1 MWPTVIIVSLLIL
14 SICLVLIAKRTGLW
28 TWSHQRGRQ
37 AGMETAWQSWLTN
50 IGMDEVQRRVR
61 ADLLN
66 AVNDDIAES
75 VHKSLLEFEA
85 SLRIDAKPMLRV
97 RRELMDSIDRRQ
109 LNSEILKLSED
120 MRANLRRSHP
130 EILQTDETARAYI
143 FANELRI
150 AVLREYAG
158 LRYGDCADSDWFA
171 VYQKASRLRQRST
184 RNYIERALGG
194 TQSATDD
201 ARFHTMTL
209 MDSEIRT
216 RLLQVP
222 PGTRF
227 PGFGKAPEQSSEPA

>member
-1 MWPTVIIVSLLIL
+1 MWPAVIIVSLLIL
-14 SICLVLIAKRTGLW
+14 GVTLGLIAKRTGLW
-28 TWSHQRGRQ
+28 TRSHQPGRQ
-37 AGMETAWQSWLTN
+37 VSMEAAWQSWLTN
-50 IGMDEVQRRVR
+50 AGMDEAQCRVR
-61 ADLLN
+61 AHLLN
-66 AVNDDIAES
+66 AVNDDVAES
-75 VHKSLLEFEA
+75 VHMSLLEFEA
-85 SLRIDAKPMLRV
+85 SLRIDAKPMLKV

-120 MRANLRRSHP
+120 MRANLRKSHP
-130 EILQTDETARAYI
+130 EILQTDEATRAYI
-143 FANELRI
+143 LANELRI

-158 LRYGDCADSDWFA
+158 LRYGDCADGDWFD

-227 PGFGKAPEQSSEPA
+227 PGFGKALEQSSEPA

>member
-1 MWPTVIIVSLLIL
+1 MWPTVIIVSLLIFGITL
-14 SICLVLIAKRTGLW
+14 GLIGKRTGLW
-28 TWSHQRGRQ
+28 IRSHQRSRQ
-37 AGMETAWQSWLTN
+37 VGMEAAWQSWLTN
-50 IGMDEVQRRVR
+50 VRMDEAQCRVC

-66 AVNDDIAES
+66 AVNDDVAES
-75 VHKSLLEFEA
+75 VHTSLLEFEE
-85 SLRIDAKPMLRV
+85 SLRTDAKPMLRV
-97 RRELMDSIDRRQ
+97 RGELMDSIDRRQ
-109 LNSEILKLSED
+109 LNSEILKLSAD
-120 MRANLRRSHP
+120 MRANLRKSHP
-130 EILQTDETARAYI
+130 EILQTDEATRTYI
-143 FANELRI
+143 LANELRI

-158 LRYGDCADSDWFA
+158 LRYGDCADGDWFA
-171 VYQKASRLRQRST
+171 VYQKASRLRQRSI

-227 PGFGKAPEQSSEPA
+227 PGFGKVLEHGSEPA

>member
-1 MWPTVIIVSLLIL
+1 MWPAIVIVLLLIL
-14 SICLVLIAKRTGLW
+14 GICLALIGKRTGLW
-28 TWSHQRGRQ
+28 ARSHQPGRQ
-37 AGMETAWQSWLTN
+37 VGMEAAWQSWLTN
-50 IGMDEVQRRVR
+50 GGMDEAQYRMR

-66 AVNDDIAES
+66 AVNDAVPES
-75 VHKSLLEFEA
+75 VHTSLLEFEE
-85 SLRIDAKPMLRV
+85 SLRTDAKPMLRV
-97 RRELMDSIDRRQ
+97 RGELMDSIDRRQ

-120 MRANLRRSHP
+120 MRTNLRKSHP
-130 EILQTDETARAYI
+130 EILQTDEATRAYI
-143 FANELRI
+143 LANELRI

-158 LRYGDCADSDWFA
+158 LCYGDCADGDWFD

-184 RNYIERALGG
+184 RNYIERVLGG

-209 MDSEIRT
+209 MDGEIRT

-227 PGFGKAPEQSSEPA
+227 PGFGKAPEHSSEPA